1 MSKVFS
7 SKKSSVVTQSQFYE
21 FSYKAACRVATTGN
35 GTLSS
40 AFARGQSIDDV
51 ALATGDRILIKN
63 QSSGAENGI
72 YTVNASGVPTRA
84 EDFNASSEV
93 TGGAFVNIS
102 EGTSNGNKS
111 FVLTTNDVITLG
123 TTALVF
129 SEITSTPDD
138 GSVITSKIADEA
150 VTLAKMAH
158 AAANTVLVRDA
169 NSTGDP
175 IFKTVAN
182 TQILIGDGTGFT
194 AAALSGDVAMTNA
207 GAVTI
212 QAGAVETS
220 MIADEAVTLAKM
232 AHAAANTV
240 LVRDAN
246 STGDPIFK
254 ALTNT
259 QILIG
264 DGTGFTAAA
273 LSGDVAMTNAGA
285 VTIQAGAVE
294 ISMIADEA
302 VTLAKMAH
310 AAANTVLVR
319 DANSIGDPSFK
330 ALTNTQILIGNGT
343 GFTAA
348 ELSGDVAMANTGSVT
363 IQSEAVETSM
373 IKRYGGSGAQTTNAT
388 QVLGWRSGRSNAEWY
403 AVANVCFLKGTKITL
418 PDFSQKNI
426 EDLCVGEMILT
437 YQINGLSN
445 LKKDKKHEIMNWSQ
459 GTMEGT
465 LNQSKIRNM
474 WVNPTDR
481 YLVINDK
488 LRITNLH
495 IIHVKRDNEYKFLP
509 AEKAQ
514 IGDLLF
520 TDKGEYEPIT
530 DIKQVNERTEVYNIG
545 LHKHRTYF
553 ADNYL
558 VHHLCETCSGLSGRI

>member
-51 ALATGDRILIKN
+51 ALATGDRILIKT

-175 IFKTVAN
+175 LFKTVAN

-212 QAGAVETS
+212 QSGAVETS

-246 STGDPIFK
+246 ST
-254 ALTNT
+254 
-259 QILIG
+259 
-264 DGTGFTAAA
+264 
-273 LSGDVAMTNAGA
+273 
-285 VTIQAGAVE
+285 
-294 ISMIADEA
+294 
-302 VTLAKMAH
+302 
-310 AAANTVLVR
+310 
-319 DANSIGDPSFK
+319 GDPSFK

>member
-21 FSYKAACRVATTGN
+21 FSYKASCRVATTEAETLASDFVN
-35 GTLSS
+35 GDTIDGVTL
-40 AFARGQSIDDV
+40 V
-51 ALATGDRILIKN
+51 TGDRVLIKN
-63 QSSGAENGI
+63 QGTGSENGI
-72 YTVNASGVPTRA
+72 YTVNAAGAPTRA

-93 TGGAFVNIS
+93 TGGAFVHVT
-102 EGTSNGNKS
+102 EGTSNADKS
-111 FVLTTNDVITLG
+111 FVLTTNDTITLG
-123 TTALVF
+123 TTALTF
-129 SEITSTPDD
+129 TEIHAIPEDD
-138 GSVITSKIADEA
+138 SVTTAKIADEA
-150 VTLAKMAH
+150 VTLPKMAH

-169 NSTGDP
+169 NSAGDP
-175 IFKTVAN
+175 SFKAVTD

-194 AAALSGDVAMTNA
+194 AAALSGDVTMSNA

-212 QAGAVETS
+212 GTGAVETS
-220 MIADEAVTLAKM
+220 MIADEAVTLPKM

-246 STGDPIFK
+246 SAGDPSFK
-254 ALTNT
+254 EITNT

-264 DGTGFTAAA
+264 DGTGFTNAA
-273 LSGDVAMTNAGA
+273 LSGDVT
-285 VTIQAGAVE
+285 
-294 ISMIADEA
+294 
-302 VTLAKMAH
+302 
-310 AAANTVLVR
+310 
-319 DANSIGDPSFK
+319 
-330 ALTNTQILIGNGT
+330 
-343 GFTAA
+343 
-348 ELSGDVAMANTGSVT
+348 MANTGSVT
-363 IQSEAVETSM
+363 IGNDKVTEAMISHGSSVDAAVTNVLSYTSGNVVQWAPLA
-373 IKRYGGSGAQTTNAT
+373 R
-388 QVLGWRSGRSNAEWY
+388 
-403 AVANVCFLKGTKITL
+403 VCFLKGTKITL
-418 PDFSQKNI
+418 PDKSQKNI

-445 LKKDKKHEIMNWSQ
+445 LKKDKKHEIINWSQ

-474 WVNPTDR
+474 WVNPADR

-514 IGDLLF
+514 RGDLLF